1 MVRLLAGR
9 MVVVTDAAFQTM
21 TSVLFVVFDRW
32 IVIGL
37 VIFVGLSI
45 LLSIAMFALMIIRPR
60 ISA

>member
-1 MVRLLAGR
+1 

>member
-1 MVRLLAGR
+1 VS
-9 MVVVTDAAFQTM
+9 AAVFETM
-21 TSVLFVVFDRW
+21 TSVLFVVFARW

-37 VIFVGLSI
+37 VVFVGLSI